1 MSNPNKNIVI
11 IGNGISG
18 VTCARH
24 IRKKDESA
32 HITIISGE
40 TDHFFSRTALM
51 FIYMGHMKYEHTK
64 PYEDWF
70 WEKNRINLKK
80 AWAEKVDFEEKT
92 LIFSNKESM
101 TYDVLVL
108 ATGSKP
114 NKFGW
119 PGQDLKGVQGLYSYQ
134 DLELMESN
142 TKDISRAVIVGGGL
156 IGIEMAEMLNS
167 RKIPVTFLVREKNFW
182 DNILH
187 LEESKMINR
196 HILEHHIDLRLET
209 ELGEIIGDE
218 SGNVKSITTKT
229 GEKIECQFVGLTVGV
244 SPNIEFLQSQPSK
257 GSEPL
262 EGSIKNKTIQTNRG
276 IIVDRFFK
284 TNIPDVYAI
293 GDCAEFGEVPASDRK
308 NIEQVW
314 YTGRMHGETL
324 AYNLTSSKPVPYQP
338 GVWFNS
344 AKFFDIEYQTY
355 GFVPPIWTNEYDSFY
370 WKDDGAKIAIRFLY
384 GKSDMKIKGVNAF
397 GWRLRHEYFD
407 KAISEGW
414 MFEKVLTQL
423 NKASFNPEFFKSHH
437 KAVLD
442 HYNKQ
447 KGKYLKIHKMS
458 FIQKLIGSRA

>member
-1 MSNPNKNIVI
+1 MSKANRNIVI

-24 IRKKDESA
+24 IRKKDESIQ
-32 HITIISGE
+32 ITLISGE

-51 FIYMGHMKYEHTK
+51 YIYMGHMKYEHTK

-70 WEKNRINLKK
+70 WEKNRLNLKR
-80 AWAEKVDFEEKT
+80 AWVETVNFEQKS
-92 LIFSNKESM
+92 LNFSNGESM
-101 TYDVLVL
+101 AYDVLVL
-108 ATGSKP
+108 ATGSRP

-119 PGQDLKGVQGLYSYQ
+119 PGQDLQGVQGMYSFQ
-134 DLELMESN
+134 DLELMEAN
-142 TKDISRAVIVGGGL
+142 THNISRAVIVGGGL

-182 DNILH
+182 DNVLP

-196 HILEHHIDLRLET
+196 HILEHHIDLRLDT
-209 ELGEIIGDE
+209 ELEEIIGDE
-218 SGNVKSITTKT
+218 LGKVKAITTKA
-229 GEKIECQFVGLTVGV
+229 GKAIECQFVGLGVGV
-244 SPNIEFLQSQPSK
+244 SPNIEFLRTKPSQ
-257 GSEPL
+257 GSE
-262 EGSIKNKTIQTNRG
+262 ESNGSGDEMLQTNRG
-276 IIVDRFFK
+276 ILVDRFFK

-293 GDCAEFGEVPASDRK
+293 GDCAEFREAPATDRK

-324 AYNLTSSKPVPYQP
+324 AFNLTSDNPVPYQP

-355 GFVPPIWTNEYDSFY
+355 GFVPPFWSEEYDSLY
-370 WKDDGAKIAIRFLY
+370 WEDAGGKTALRFLY

-397 GWRLRHEYFD
+397 GWRLRHDYFD

-414 MFEKVLTQL
+414 MFEKVLTHL

-437 KAVLD
+437 NAVLD
-442 HYNKQ
+442 HYNMQ
-447 KGKYLKIHKMS
+447 KGKSLKVYKAS
-458 FIQKLIGSRA
+458 FFTKLIGSKA